1 VKRTI
6 TITGGSGY
14 VGQLLRRRL
23 PRSDYD
29 VQVFDQYRG
38 LLIDVLRR
46 RYFGSRTDTPLATRL
61 AMSIRAAQKPA
72 EEALR
77 RAHVIRRRGDDI
89 CAGRAEVAA
98 RFAAS
103 HAVVHLAGIPHPY
116 WPGATHDDFVRVNYE
131 ASVNVFEAAREAG
144 VRVFVFA
151 SSAQV
156 YKINN
161 PVRLSQFPILET
173 EYLPLPCEGQSTYGH
188 LKAAFERYLAGACAN
203 GTIQAVALRLEYP
216 GFRSSGPQ
224 NLYVSTSIEN
234 VVKGFTRAMDPPA
247 TLRFEAFNIADA
259 FVDPAVVDIQ
269 DYLAR
274 NWPHVPNHTHA
285 NQSLVSIDKAQR
297 VLGYEPVVNGK
308 YIDERLIW

>member
-1 VKRTI
+1 VRRTI

-29 VQVFDQYRG
+29 VRVFDQYRG
-38 LLIDVLRR
+38 LLIDLLRR
-46 RYFGSRTDTPLATRL
+46 RYLGARTNTPLANRL
-61 AMSIRAAQKPA
+61 AMSVRNAQKPA
-72 EEALR
+72 EQALR
-77 RAHVIRRRGDDI
+77 RAHLIRRRGDDI
-89 CAGRAEVAA
+89 CAARDELAA
-98 RFAAS
+98 RFAGS
-103 HAVVHLAGIPHPY
+103 QAVVHLAGIPHPH
-116 WPGATHDDFVRVNYE
+116 WPGATEDDFVRVNYE

-156 YKINN
+156 YKIND
-161 PVRLSQFPILET
+161 PVRVSQFPILET

-188 LKAAFERYLAGACAN
+188 LKAAVERYLAGACTN

-216 GFRSSGPQ
+216 GFRSCGPQ
-224 NLYVSTSIEN
+224 NLYLSTSIEN
-234 VVKGFTRAMDPPA
+234 VARGFMRALEPPA
-247 TLRFEAFNIADA
+247 SLSFEAFNIADA

-274 NWPHVPNHTHA
+274 TWPHVPNHTRG
-285 NQSLVSIDKAQR
+285 NQSLISIDKAQR
-297 VLGYEPVVNGK
+297 MLGYEPFVNGK
-308 YIDERLIW
+308 YIDERLVW